1 MRLEPLDPLSSFLFI
16 EGGSICIE
24 NLLKLE
30 GRKKEKRESLNLRIM
45 ERRRN
50 LLKINIYI
58 V

>member
-30 GRKKEKRESLNLRIM
+30 EEGKKESLNLQIM